1 MKKAFYWLS
10 LSVLFLLTGVIVIS
24 AFNLSD
30 DWRLLIVQS
39 GSMEPA
45 IRTGSLVIVRKINNY
60 QKGEVITYWSKK
72 DSKTTVTHRIVEIK
86 DGQFITKGDA
96 NDVIDAISVDKELI
110 LGKINLVIP
119 LLGYP
124 ISFAKT
130 LPGLIILIVIPSTI
144 IVYSEILSIKN
155 EILRFL
161 IRKKKDD

>member
-1 MKKAFYWLS
+1 MRKTFYWLS
-10 LSVLFLLTGVIVIS
+10 LSALVLLTGITIIS

-30 DWRLLIVQS
+30 DWRLLTVQS

-45 IRTGSLVIVRKINNY
+45 IKTGSLVTVRKINNY
-60 QKGEVITYWSKK
+60 QKGEVITYRSKK
-72 DSKTTVTHRIVEIK
+72 DSKTTITHRIVEIK

-96 NDVIDAISVDKELI
+96 NDVVDADPVSKELI
-110 LGKINLVIP
+110 LGKIGLAIP

>member
-10 LSVLFLLTGVIVIS
+10 LSVLILLTGVIVIS

-30 DWRLLIVQS
+30 DWRLLTVQS

-60 QKGEVITYWSKK
+60 QKGEVITYWSEK
-72 DSKTTVTHRIVEIK
+72 DSKTTITHRIVEIK

-96 NDVIDAISVDKELI
+96 NDVIDTISVDKELI

-161 IRKKKDD
+161 IRKKKND